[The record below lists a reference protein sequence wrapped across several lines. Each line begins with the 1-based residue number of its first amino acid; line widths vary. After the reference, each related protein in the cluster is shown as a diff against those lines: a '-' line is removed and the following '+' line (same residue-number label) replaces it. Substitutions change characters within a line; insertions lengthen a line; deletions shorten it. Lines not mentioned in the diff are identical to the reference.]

1 MAEPLF
7 MLDTDTCI
15 FILRRSSPLLLS
27 RIQAVPLQRQVISVV
42 TYAELLFGVQQSSR
56 KKESKI
62 AVDALIRHLKVL
74 EWPIEAT
81 EHYAEIRSRLKLKG
95 QLIGANDLLIA
106 AHARSIGAVMVTNNV
121 KDFGRVRAL
130 KVENWTK

>member
-15 FILRRSSPLLLS
+15 FILRRSSPVLLS
-27 RIQAVPLQRQVISVV
+27 KIQTVPLRQQVISAV
-42 TYAELLFGVQQSSR
+42 TYAELLYGVQQTSR
-56 KKESKI
+56 KKESKV
-62 AVDALIRHLKVL
+62 AVDALIRHLEVL
-74 EWPIEAT
+74 EWPIGAA
-81 EHYAEIRSRLKLKG
+81 EHYAEIRSTLKQKG

-121 KDFGRVRAL
+121 KDFSRVKAL
-130 KVENWTK
+130 NVDNWTK